1 MNDIERESWKTWASQ
16 MELWILEIARSG
28 KLDASTADCLIQ
40 LLDWK
45 LLNKDV
51 IWVELMDALKEKT
64 NNQPEGSTI

>member
-16 MELWILEIARSG
+16 MELWILDIAKDG
-28 KLDASTADCLIQ
+28 KMSPSTADALIQ

-51 IWVELMDALKEKT
+51 IWVELMDALKERR
-64 NNQPEGSTI
+64 NQYEKEQE